1 MVIKIKHIR
10 YYIFLIALVGFTAC
24 EDVIEIDVP
33 EGKTR
38 LVVEGMITDREEL
51 QTVKLKYT
59 APYFSNQ
66 PTPVVQE
73 AAVYITDDQGQKI
86 TLTETAPGVYQHE
99 FAGIYGRSYQL
110 HIETAQ
116 GEQYH
121 SLKETMMPVPPID
134 TIYATFEKAS
144 INNEEEGYYVAI
156 NSTDPADTV
165 NFYRWR
171 YYVNGQL
178 QNEPED
184 LFFGNDRLIDGLDGI
199 MVNFYRD
206 PLLPDDV
213 AIVEQMSISE
223 DAYNFLNLLYQQT
236 VSGGAQ
242 FSPPPAPIKGNIIN
256 TKDGDYALGF
266 FMVTAITTA
275 EIVIKEG
282 M

>member
-1 MVIKIKHIR
+1 MKNIQ
-10 YYIFLIALVGFTAC
+10 YYICLIILATITAC
-24 EDVIEIDVP
+24 EDVIEVDVP

-38 LVVEGMITDREEL
+38 LVVEGMLTDREEL

-66 PTPVVQE
+66 PTP
-73 AAVYITDDQGQKI
+73 AAQGATVHITDDQGQKI
-86 TLTETAPGVYQHE
+86 TLLETAPGVYQHE
-99 FAGIYGRSYQL
+99 FAGVIGRSYQL
-110 HIETAQ
+110 HVETAE

-121 SLKETMMPVPPID
+121 SLHETMMPAPPID
-134 TIYATFEKAS
+134 TIYATFEEAS
-144 INNEEEGYYVAI
+144 LYNEDEGYYVTI
-156 NSTDPADTV
+156 TSTDQADTV

-171 YYVNGQL
+171 YYVNGERQS
-178 QNEPED
+178 EPED

-206 PLLPDDV
+206 PLLVGDV
-213 AIVEQMSISE
+213 ALVEQMSISE
-223 DAYNFLNLLYQQT
+223 NAYNFLNLLYQQT

-242 FSPPPAPIKGNIIN
+242 FDPPPAPIKGNILSSDD
-256 TKDGDYALGF
+256 KEYALGF

-275 EIVIKEG
+275 EIVIEEG